1 MPCWNVQEKGPSH
14 ASSLGFSRKYSSS
27 FATLEWT
34 TWVAVF
40 WDLTLRLYLPH
51 SDMAPPVLAVDAPLQ
66 RSIVTYARYSKCELE
81 KAPTTF
87 GLQRI
92 QIFKRSYTYSLPN
105 SLQQNKSS
113 YNSEFSSFCIV
124 ESMNGSFATIQ
135 NDDGRTWDTPGH
147 YKSKDG
153 ASKWRAFHGENE
165 MNWFYRKFVLKNSI
179 CS

>member
-1 MPCWNVQEKGPSH
+1 MNHLSCRILGPNPMT
-14 ASSLGFSRKYSSS
+14 L
-27 FATLEWT
+27 FATFRHGPPCTRCW
-34 TWVAVF
+34 
-40 WDLTLRLYLPH
+40 R
-51 SDMAPPVLAVDAPLQ
+51 APPKIDSNSRPVLEVW
-66 RSIVTYARYSKCELE
+66 ARKVL
-81 KAPTTF
+81 TTF